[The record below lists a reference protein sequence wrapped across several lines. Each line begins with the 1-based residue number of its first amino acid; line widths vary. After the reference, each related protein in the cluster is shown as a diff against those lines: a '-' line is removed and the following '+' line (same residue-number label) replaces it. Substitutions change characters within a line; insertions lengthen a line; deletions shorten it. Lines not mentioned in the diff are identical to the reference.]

1 MNHQQ
6 NENNKNIISNQ
17 NNYSHNNYDADELGN
32 QINSLK
38 ALVQS
43 TSLDLEK
50 DFNELENK
58 LSDPAFYEKSAADF
72 ASGLFN
78 YPKSRLY
85 FSVINQLQRR
95 IK

>member
-6 NENNKNIISNQ
+6 NENIKNIINNQ
-17 NNYSHNNYDADELGN
+17 NNYQLNNYDVVDELGN

-38 ALVQS
+38 VLVQS

-58 LSDPAFYEKSAADF
+58 LEN
-72 ASGLFN
+72 L
-78 YPKSRLY
+78 
-85 FSVINQLQRR
+85 
-95 IK
+95 IKKK